1 MTTQRSGRRLSY
13 YIDGGTWMS
22 MEGFG
27 GMRIKDDT
35 PFLSKKFQK
44 NGKGIRLK

>member
-35 PFLSKKFQK
+35 PFSPKNSKRMERVFV
-44 NGKGIRLK
+44 